1 MHLTLSLGGPETLV
15 LPSGNRLLKVICAS
29 MTVRLNYWQYTIC
42 SGVKPKFKKPP
53 CLVQYAAVPGLNKI
67 NELNIYPLQHPNQL
81 PPSALQNRFPKFAGS
96 ENNQKSGITPSLIT
110 KSRNLHDY
118 VHGSL

>member
-15 LPSGNRLLKVICAS
+15 LPSGNHLLEVICAS

-67 NELNIYPLQHPNQL
+67 NELDVYPCNIPTSSHQALFRIGFQNLQVVRTLKSQELPLL
-81 PPSALQNRFPKFAGS
+81 S
-96 ENNQKSGITPSLIT
+96 
-110 KSRNLHDY
+110 
-118 VHGSL
+118 